1 MDVNQSL
8 PVSAIEAVSIL
19 FPKAHALVKLELFLP
34 QPPECWDHKVVP
46 YVAVDILD
54 EGLN

>member
-8 PVSAIEAVSIL
+8 PVSAVEAVSIL
-19 FPKAHALVKLELFLP
+19 FPIAHALVKLDIFLP
-34 QPPECWDHKVVP
+34 QPPECWDHRAVP